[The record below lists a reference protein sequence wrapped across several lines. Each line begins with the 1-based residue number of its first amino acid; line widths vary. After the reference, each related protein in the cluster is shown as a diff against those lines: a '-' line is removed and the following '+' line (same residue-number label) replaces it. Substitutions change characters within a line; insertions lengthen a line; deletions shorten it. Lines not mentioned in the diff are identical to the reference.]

1 MDISDLGA
9 TKLLEALEKLNVS
22 KGAEL
27 RSSGPQGQPPAELV
41 RAFEDALNAPAD
53 RNASETAARNASG
66 PVQPA
71 DGSSGRAAGVP
82 EEAVGRP
89 QEVPAPEWRTA
100 DVERVGFRRVEGA
113 ETAQSVEMRPDD
125 SIRELARLLERV
137 GGGNA
142 SVAELYRLQYLVGM
156 LRVQATG
163 GSQLSQ
169 QVNQG
174 FESLLKQQG

>member
-1 MDISDLGA
+1 MDISGLGA

-53 RNASETAARNASG
+53 RNGSGTAATSAE
-66 PVQPA
+66 PETV
-71 DGSSGRAAGVP
+71 SSGQATEFP
-82 EEAVGRP
+82 EEAVNRP
-89 QEVPAPEWRTA
+89 QEVSVQEWR
-100 DVERVGFRRVEGA
+100 DDGVERVGFRRVEGPEA
-113 ETAQSVEMRPDD
+113 AQSAEMNPDD
-125 SIRELARLLERV
+125 SMRELARLIERV

-142 SVAELYRLQYLVGM
+142 SAAELYRLQYLVGI

-169 QVNQG
+169 QLNQG

>member
-1 MDISDLGA
+1 MDISGLGA

-53 RNASETAARNASG
+53 RNASEAARNASG

-89 QEVPAPEWRTA
+89 QEAPAPEWRTA

-137 GGGNA
+137 GRETA